1 MTLRKIK
8 SYVCSN
14 KQSQERNPKGEGKT
28 SAFDLCGVGQESN
41 FEAKNGPGHIQSI
54 PRESPCQKFRNAESC
69 K

>member
-14 KQSQERNPKGEGKT
+14 KQSQVRNPKGEGKT
-28 SAFDLCGVGQESN
+28 SAWDLIAVGQESDHTG
-41 FEAKNGPGHIQSI
+41 KNGPGHIQSI
-54 PRESPCQKFRNAESC
+54 PRESPVQKFGNSESC

>member
-14 KQSQERNPKGEGKT
+14 KQSQVRNPKGEGKT
-28 SAFDLCGVGQESN
+28 SAWDLIAVGQESDHT
-41 FEAKNGPGHIQSI
+41 AKNGPGHILSI
-54 PRESPCQKFRNAESC
+54 PRESPCQKFGNSESC